1 MSRPSISEDF
11 NAHYFFIQIF
21 QYKVLS
27 DTQVKVVFIYSVAS
41 CHLLYEA
48 YNHMQA
54 SEKYY
59 SWSPNP
65 PVGAMY

>member
-1 MSRPSISEDF
+1 MPRLSISEDF
-11 NAHYFFIQIF
+11 NAHYFLIQIF
-21 QYKVLS
+21 QYKFLS
-27 DTQVKVVFIYSVAS
+27 DTQVEVVLIYSVAS

-54 SEKYY
+54 SEKYC

-65 PVGAMY
+65 PVGAIY

>member
-11 NAHYFFIQIF
+11 NAYYFLRQIF
-21 QYKVLS
+21 QYKFLS
-27 DTQVKVVFIYSVAS
+27 DTQVKVVLLYSVAS

-48 YNHMQA
+48 YNRMQA

-59 SWSPNP
+59 SWSANP
-65 PVGAMY
+65 PVGAIY